1 MKNTNTRQTEPPVF
15 NEART
20 FWKSQRG
27 KFGYFFANGYCPNLK
42 EQWQCVYLY
51 IRAKNIGMA
60 AKKLSLD
67 MPVEKVYEMIARFL
81 TECVSKLGELPIA
94 DFNEKHR
101 ARHPGKEFSDMCTK
115 AQVKPQVKPAENG
128 VYLPHPSPNAVKG
141 KEYYTRDEVDA
152 LLAEMKQAI
161 LLEVMGMDA
170 PIV

>member
-1 MKNTNTRQTEPPVF
+1 MTDKNKKQTEPPVF
-15 NEART
+15 NEARG
-20 FWKSQRG
+20 FFKNQRG

-67 MPVEKVYEMIARFL
+67 MPVSDVYEMIARFL

-115 AQVKPQVKPAENG
+115 AQTIPHQNG
-128 VYLPHPSPNAVKG
+128 VYLPHPPPNAVKG
-141 KEYYTRDEVDA
+141 KDTYTKAEVDA
-152 LLAEMKQAI
+152 LLAKMKQDI

-170 PIV
+170 PII

>member
-1 MKNTNTRQTEPPVF
+1 MKNTNTNTRQTEPPVF
-15 NEART
+15 NEDT
-20 FWKSQRG
+20 FSKTSAASLDT
-27 KFGYFFANGYCPNLK
+27 FSNLRK

-115 AQVKPQVKPAENG
+115 AQTIPHQNG
-128 VYLPHPSPNAVKG
+128 VYLPHPPPNAVKG
-141 KEYYTRDEVDA
+141 NDTYTKAEVDA
-152 LLAEMKQAI
+152 LLAKMKQDI

-170 PIV
+170 PII